1 MPSVPPPPA
10 FRPGSRTLPVL
21 GLVCVLGLTACSGWA
36 EEGDPAA
43 LEPTVISPDALVT
56 CAEAGDCGE
65 AGSVRWSLPLEGDY
79 VMYTHVD
86 GAAELRPE
94 DHVVPGGQHPPGAVV
109 HDGVL
114 YHFEHDRVRA
124 VDLDTLGLLWT
135 EEVDPDQA
143 KQVWR
148 LQPVGD
154 RLLML
159 ARHNRTTGD
168 LVYVLHPGSDGLEW
182 EVLDFAVYI
191 AWDGGLP
198 VNDTHLLV
206 LEDTEAEV
214 HHYIEAATGKVEWS
228 AELPG
233 RLDPTALT
241 NDTVFTIE
249 RTDED
254 DEPDLIRRVDLTD
267 GRVVDEIPA
276 PEEFSSAGSSALVAG
291 PGGDIL
297 MGARGALDTGTGEL
311 LWTHPEGG
319 LGEEAS
325 PDGAVRFDEVDPALL
340 HVQEAGEAR
349 VLEARTGELVEE
361 DAPDPR
367 PEAFE
372 NQSLWNS
379 DAFDLSGTKRYLA
392 PIRVLGPGM
401 EDRLIIEFGAG
412 TRHLTNYRTEDGAY
426 VGVYQACAPDGMRS
440 AGWDNATVYRA
451 CVAPRLFAV
460 DYGVTGSAPQ

>member
-1 MPSVPPPPA
+1 VPDLFCQPP
-10 FRPGSRTLPVL
+10 
-21 GLVCVLGLTACSGWA
+21 
-36 EEGDPAA
+36 
-43 LEPTVISPDALVT
+43 
-56 CAEAGDCGE
+56 
-65 AGSVRWSLPLEGDY
+65 
-79 VMYTHVD
+79 VD
-86 GAAELRPE
+86 RDRRDDAAELRPE
-94 DHVVPGGQHPPGAVV
+94 DQAIPGDYHPPGAVV
-109 HDGVL
+109 RDGVL
-114 YHFEHDRVRA
+114 YHFEHERVRA
-124 VDLDTLGLLWT
+124 VDLDTFDLLWT

-143 KQVWR
+143 KQVR
-148 LQPVGD
+148 GLQPVGD

-159 ARHNRTTGD
+159 ARHNRTTDG
-168 LVYVLHPGSDGLEW
+168 LVYILDPGSDGLEW
-182 EVLDFAVYI
+182 EALDFAVDI
-191 AWDGGLP
+191 AWNGELP

-206 LEDTEAEV
+206 PEETEAQV

-241 NDTVFTIE
+241 NDTAFTME
-249 RTDED
+249 RADED

-276 PEEFSSAGSSALVAG
+276 PGEFSPAQRPTLVAG
-291 PGGDIL
+291 PDGDIL
-297 MGARGALDTGTGEL
+297 MGTRGALDTATGEL
-311 LWTHPEGG
+311 LWTHPQGR

-325 PDGAVRFDEVDPALL
+325 LDGAGRFDEADPALL
-340 HVQEAGEAR
+340 HVQDAGDAW

-361 DAPDPR
+361 DTPDPR

-372 NQSLWNS
+372 NQNLWNS
-379 DAFDLSGTKRYLA
+379 DAFDLSGTKLYLA
-392 PIRVLGPGM
+392 PIRAFGPGM

-460 DYGVTGSAPQ
+460 DYGVTGSEPQ